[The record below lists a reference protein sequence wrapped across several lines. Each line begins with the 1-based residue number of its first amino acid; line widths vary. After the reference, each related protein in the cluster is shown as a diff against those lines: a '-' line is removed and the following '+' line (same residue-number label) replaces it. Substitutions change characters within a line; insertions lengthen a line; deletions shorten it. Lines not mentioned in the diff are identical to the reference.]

1 MPPKKKANIS
11 AKKKEKSSASQ
22 LTFNHAMIYS
32 RDVPKAVQFY
42 GSVLGFKVLEEFEG
56 HGTVVYARLKSPR
69 GDCTIA
75 LHALAPG
82 EELRAGGIRLYFEI
96 KDLERFCK
104 RLEASGVKFTKPPK
118 VMPWGWTH
126 AYLDDPDGHEVSL
139 YWAGAKRLK
148 KGKTKMRVA
157 NA

>member
-1 MPPKKKANIS
+1 MPQKKKAKN
-11 AKKKEKSSASQ
+11 SASQ

-32 RDVPKAVQFY
+32 RDVPAALRFY
-42 GSVLGFKVLEEFEG
+42 ASVLGFKVLEEFEG

-75 LHALAPG
+75 LHAVAPG
-82 EELRAGGIRLYFEI
+82 EEFHTGGIRLYFEI
-96 KDLERFCK
+96 KDLAKFCK
-104 RLEASGVKFTKPPK
+104 SLEASGVKFSKPPK

-148 KGKTKMRVA
+148 KGKTTLKLE